1 MATSL
6 TDITAAF
13 SGLDCVFDKSL
24 RLDPVTETKQEEQ
37 PQEDNQQPSLS
48 LEQLVD
54 AVESYLK
61 QDDKAAKPFNKR
73 ADLQELLQ

>member
-6 TDITAAF
+6 TDII

-24 RLDPVTETKQEEQ
+24 RLDSITEPKQVE
-37 PQEDNQQPSLS
+37 PQEPQENNLQPSLS

-61 QDDKAAKPFNKR
+61 QEDKAAKPFNKR